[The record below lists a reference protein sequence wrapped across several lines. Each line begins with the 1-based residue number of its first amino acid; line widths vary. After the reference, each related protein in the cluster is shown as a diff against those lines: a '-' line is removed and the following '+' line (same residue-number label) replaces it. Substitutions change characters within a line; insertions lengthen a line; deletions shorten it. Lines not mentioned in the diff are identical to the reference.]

1 MNMAKIGLRSI
12 EVLIVNKR
20 VIKIEEMEAN
30 YTHIL

>member
-1 MNMAKIGLRSI
+1 MNMAKIWLRSI
-12 EVLIVNKR
+12 AVLIVKKH

>member
-1 MNMAKIGLRSI
+1 MNMAKIGPGSI
-12 EVLIVNKR
+12 EILIIKEH

>member
-1 MNMAKIGLRSI
+1 MNKAKLGVGSI
-12 EVLIVNKR
+12 AVLIVNKH